1 MPQYIPSI
9 HSHQGCFQPLP
20 RAPARIPPKNHA
32 VAGEKPGKMAKL
44 GPAATRE
51 IVNDLNFMVL
61 FSNKG
66 SSGKKS

>member
-1 MPQYIPSI
+1 MHQYIPSI

-20 RAPARIPPKNHA
+20 RAPARIPPKNPA
-32 VAGEKPGKMAKL
+32 VAGEKPDTMAKL
-44 GPAATRE
+44 VPAATWE
-51 IVNDLNFMVL
+51 MVNDLNFMVL